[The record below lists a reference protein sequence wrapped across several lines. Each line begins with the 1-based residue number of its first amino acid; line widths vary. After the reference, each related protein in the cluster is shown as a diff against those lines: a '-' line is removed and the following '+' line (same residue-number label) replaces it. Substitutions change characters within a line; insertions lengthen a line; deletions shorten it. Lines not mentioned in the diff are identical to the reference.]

1 MILSQ
6 ASHCDKWR
14 KNEHNEWNH
23 SVNMRGNR
31 LFRIQTH
38 LHAVH
43 LQASF
48 ELTRQHL
55 LLKIRSFCW
64 RWKQRFS
71 SSFDTEL
78 TRLAFISKTF
88 NYISWLLL
96 ISLLRM
102 LHDLLRHH
110 REEDVH
116 FRQNKIILNRV
127 YFFRYSLSS
136 NIYRFVSGNVGCF
149 NPITPSRSTTLGIW
163 KTSGN
168 ARMFC

>member
-1 MILSQ
+1 MNTMNETIQLTWEVTDSFGFRPIYMRCICKLLLS
-6 ASHCDKWR
+6 
-14 KNEHNEWNH
+14 
-23 SVNMRGNR
+23 
-31 LFRIQTH
+31 LF
-38 LHAVH
+38 
-43 LQASF
+43 
-48 ELTRQHL
+48 TRQHL

-88 NYISWLLL
+88 NYINRLLL